1 MNRIANPSF
10 GTAHRLSVAGL
21 SRLARL
27 DVHDEA
33 QRRLHDFIWR
43 MHSGRWPLLRCLRMR
58 QVDGVIH
65 EAVEWLR
72 RPSPHFAVLRW
83 RPDGL
88 GLSWRDS
95 PSARTARLA
104 LSAMESDQPD

>member
-10 GTAHRLSVAGL
+10 GTDRCVSAGGL
-21 SRLARL
+21 SPLARL
-27 DVHDEA
+27 DLHDEA
-33 QRRLHDFIWR
+33 QRRLHDLIWR
-43 MHSGRWPLLRCLRMR
+43 MHSGRWPLLRCLGMR

-83 RPDGL
+83 RPDGF
-88 GLSWRDS
+88 GLSWRDA
-95 PSARTARLA
+95 PSARAAPLA
-104 LSAMESDQPD
+104 LSAMEPSQTV